1 MVGFARLCTALLLGL
16 CAASVRVDPLKPIFT
31 ITVGAVTKYLTAAEL
46 LSRSDLASV
55 QFPPRVNYDVSLSA
69 RWNGARK
76 WKKS

>member
-16 CAASVRVDPLKPIFT
+16 CAASVRVDPPKPIFT